1 MLFPDVSAS
10 ELCSA
15 YSSRSLLVVL
25 ALMLPLT
32 GSKAQEHD
40 DDHDHDHLHFSHPMV
55 TESPSP
61 DTKIRLD
68 YLGTRISG
76 VTDLREHVI
85 RLEGEYAFNHT
96 VSVAVVTPFVWRT
109 APRAARASG
118 LGDIEISLKAASLMF
133 GDRGLLLGGGL
144 SSALPTGNDSK
155 GIGSGH
161 IIELEP
167 FLDLGYKRNAFEF
180 VGFARASS
188 TFRRRAGEEVER
200 ALAFDFSALYQVRS
214 RLEALIELTTERAL
228 VGPDAGLPHTSI
240 APGLKVYPFPN
251 RRLMFGGSV
260 LFGTGAVQETRAVLL
275 SGFYHF

>member
-15 YSSRSLLVVL
+15 CSSRSLLVVF

-32 GSKAQEHD
+32 GLKAQEHD

-68 YLGTRISG
+68 YLGTRVSDP
-76 VTDLREHVI
+76 TDLREHVV

-109 APRAARASG
+109 APQTARASG
-118 LGDIEISLKAASLMF
+118 LGDIEVSLKAASLMF

-144 SSALPTGNDSK
+144 SSSLPTGNDSK

-161 IIELEP
+161 IVELEP
-167 FLDLGYKRNAFEF
+167 FVDLGYKRNAFEF

-188 TFRRRAGEEVER
+188 TFRRRAGEEAER

-214 RLEALIELTTERAL
+214 RLEALVELTTERAL

-260 LFGTGAVQETRAVLL
+260 LLGTGAVQETRALLL

>member
-1 MLFPDVSAS
+1 V
-10 ELCSA
+10 
-15 YSSRSLLVVL
+15 VVL
-25 ALMLPLT
+25 VLPFTDL
-32 GSKAQEHD
+32 KAQEHD
-40 DDHDHDHLHFSHPMV
+40 DDRDHDHLHFSHPMV

-61 DTKIRLD
+61 DTKIRVD
-68 YLGTRISG
+68 YLGSRVSDP
-76 VTDLREHVI
+76 TDLREHVV
-85 RLEGEYAFNHT
+85 RLEGEYAFNHAI
-96 VSVAVVTPFVWRT
+96 SVAVVTPFVWRT
-109 APRAARASG
+109 APQAERASG
-118 LGDIEISLKAASLMF
+118 LGDIEVSLKAASLMF
-133 GDRGLLLGGGL
+133 GDRGFLLGGGL

-161 IIELEP
+161 IVELEP
-167 FLDLGYKRNAFEF
+167 FLDLGYKHRSFEF

-188 TFRRRAGEEVER
+188 TFRQRPGEEVER

-228 VGPDAGLPHTSI
+228 AGSDTGLPRTFI

-260 LFGTGAVQETRAVLL
+260 LLGTGAVQETRAVLL